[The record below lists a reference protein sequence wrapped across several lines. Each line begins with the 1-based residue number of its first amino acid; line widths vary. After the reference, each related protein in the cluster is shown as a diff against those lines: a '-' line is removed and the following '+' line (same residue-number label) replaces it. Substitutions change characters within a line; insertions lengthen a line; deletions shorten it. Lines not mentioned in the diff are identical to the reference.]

1 MKITLLST
9 STHPSD
15 QGLRTLS
22 ACLKREGHQVK
33 MVFLPLQE
41 NDYSSTYSPEIVE
54 QIDKVI
60 EGSGLIGIGA
70 MSSTSTRAI
79 HLIKHYE
86 SKGIPVVWGGPAPTF
101 FPEKCFQNCNIVAV
115 GECEHSLM
123 ELAKKLETKE
133 DISTIANLYIRLNN
147 QEYKNPVR
155 SPVNDLDE
163 LAHPDYDIEEQLILE
178 NGKLIPFEE
187 RFLAGIIYFQTER
200 GCPQACSFCT
210 NNILRDLYKGKSD
223 RLRTHSV
230 NYVIEELSRMQKK
243 FPSIGAFDL
252 RDETFTIRNI
262 EWIREFSQKYI
273 ASKIGIRLK
282 CLAEP
287 ASMAAEQI
295 SEEKIKLLV
304 DAGLTDIIIGIQ
316 SGSDKLNFEVYN
328 RFITKKQLLKTAQVL
343 NKFKDKLTVMYDVIS
358 CNPYESTQDIIDTI
372 QLVLELP
379 PPYFLSVNNLIFFE
393 GTPLYKRALQDGHIK
408 SETDTA
414 EMLNYWDRWQHIKLK
429 KKNPYLNLVL
439 NLMRGVATT
448 KRIGLL
454 PRKTIKKLISDSTLQ
469 FNLKHE
475 LPTYTVGSMV
485 QVLDYMRENLAKP
498 IYRKASPEFKQW
510 YDKRRYKSSIKVKE
524 HNIQIE
530 NPSQ

>member
-1 MKITLLST
+1 MDYALPRAHDIPDYIL
-9 STHPSD
+9 
-15 QGLRTLS
+15 
-22 ACLKREGHQVK
+22 GHTVT
-33 MVFLPLQE
+33 P
-41 NDYSSTYSPEIVE
+41 
-54 QIDKVI
+54 
-60 EGSGLIGIGA
+60 
-70 MSSTSTRAI
+70 
-79 HLIKHYE
+79 
-86 SKGIPVVWGGPAPTF
+86 
-101 FPEKCFQNCNIVAV
+101 
-115 GECEHSLM
+115 
-123 ELAKKLETKE
+123 
-133 DISTIANLYIRLNN
+133 
-147 QEYKNPVR
+147 
-155 SPVNDLDE
+155 SPVNPLGIKGVGE
-163 LAHPDYDIEEQLILE
+163 
-178 NGKLIPFEE
+178 
-187 RFLAGIIYFQTER
+187 AGT
-200 GCPQACSFCT
+200 
-210 NNILRDLYKGKSD
+210 
-223 RLRTHSV
+223 
-230 NYVIEELSRMQKK
+230 
-243 FPSIGAFDL
+243 IGATPAIANAVLDALAPLGITHLDL
-252 RDETFTIRNI
+252 PMTPERV
-262 EWIREFSQKYI
+262 W
-273 ASKIGIRLK
+273 A
-282 CLAEP
+282 
-287 ASMAAEQI
+287 
-295 SEEKIKLLV
+295 
-304 DAGLTDIIIGIQ
+304 DIIIGIQ

-379 PPYFLSVNNLIFFE
+379 TPYFLSVNNLIFFE

-448 KRIGLL
+448 KRIGLI

-524 HNIQIE
+524 HNIQIQE
-530 NPSQ
+530 